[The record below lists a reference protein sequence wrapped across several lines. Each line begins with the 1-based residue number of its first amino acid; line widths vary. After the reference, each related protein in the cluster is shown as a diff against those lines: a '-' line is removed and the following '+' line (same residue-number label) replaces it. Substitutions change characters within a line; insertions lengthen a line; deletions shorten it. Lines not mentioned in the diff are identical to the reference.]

1 MIALPGR
8 TLIRAARA
16 CFRFLDFPKLVFF
29 VLFLW
34 FFFSVELTD
43 PDFYWHLKTGE
54 YLVNSGGLPTRD
66 PFSYTF
72 SGKPWVLH
80 EWLFEVGLY
89 AISAALGT
97 WSIKLLTAGV
107 GVLSLYIVYTAAKR
121 LLPDST
127 LPILITCPFF
137 MLLQMAL
144 APRPQLITYLCL
156 AVLLHVLIEFKYAK
170 RARFLWS
177 LPLLM
182 IVWANSHGGFM
193 VGIALL
199 GVFTCCEWWTHL
211 RRDPGD
217 RNRLIELSA
226 VGLLT
231 VLASTV
237 NPYFLDHWLYPFEV
251 MNLKLAISVI
261 EEWQS
266 PNFQEAIFKIYLIVA
281 LGFLVLMAYRRTK
294 PDLTEMV
301 LPVAFIFMAFVA
313 RRHIPLAA
321 LVMIPFSAAALRD
334 TRLPQLYRRWVGR
347 GTDLG
352 ARECVIN
359 WAALG
364 AVALT
369 LVLCYPAK
377 HAEATAAM
385 NEGIP
390 VKAVEFIQGVG
401 IEGRIFN
408 AFEFGGYLI
417 QQLYPAQRVFIYGRP
432 DVFGDEFFRRYLDIY
447 YGAPAWEQAFD
458 EYRIDYVL
466 VSRQAPLRQL
476 LLTRGDFRLVYDDGH
491 NSILVKDIP
500 RFGDIIAKHGRP
512 PGSPVAAAP

>member
-1 MIALPGR
+1 ML
-8 TLIRAARA
+8 LA
-16 CFRFLDFPKLVFF
+16 CFRFLDFPKLIFF

-34 FFFSVELTD
+34 LLSLVELTD

-54 YLVNSGGLPTRD
+54 YLVNSGGLPTLD

-97 WSIKLLTAGV
+97 WGIKLLTAGI

-127 LPILITCPFF
+127 LPILITIPFF
-137 MLLQMAL
+137 TLLQMGL

-156 AVLLHVLIEFKYAK
+156 SVLLHVLIEFKYAK

-177 LPLLM
+177 LPPLM
-182 IVWANSHGGFM
+182 IVWVNSHGGFM

-211 RRDPGD
+211 RRGTGD
-217 RNRLIELSA
+217 RKRLIELSA

-237 NPYFLDHWLYPFEV
+237 SPYFVDHWLYPFEV

-261 EEWQS
+261 QEWQS
-266 PNFQEAIFKIYLIVA
+266 PNFQELIFKLYLILA

-294 PDLTEMV
+294 PDLTEVV
-301 LPVAFIFMAFVA
+301 LPVAFILMAFVS

-334 TRLPQLYRRWVGR
+334 TRLPQLYRQWAGR
-347 GTDLG
+347 GKDLG

-369 LVLCYPAK
+369 LVLRYPVK
-377 HAEATAAM
+377 HAEAAAAM
-385 NEGIP
+385 DERIP
-390 VKAVEFIQGVG
+390 VKAVEFIQGAG

-408 AFEFGGYLI
+408 EYGFGGYLI
-417 QQLYPAQRVFIYGRP
+417 HQLHPTQRVFIDGRA
-432 DVFGDEFFRRYLDIY
+432 DVFGDEFLKRYLDIY
-447 YGAPAWEQAFD
+447 NGAPAWEQAFD
-458 EYRIDYVL
+458 EYGIEVVVVGRK
-466 VSRQAPLRQL
+466 APLRQL
-476 LLTRGDFRLVYDDGH
+476 LIARGDFKLVYDDEH
-491 NSILVKDIP
+491 NSVLVKDIP
-500 RFGDIIAKHGRP
+500 RFADIIAKARLSGDLP
-512 PGSPVAAAP
+512 